1 MSAICQNFVQNA
13 WKKELC
19 SNCFKSKDE
28 HTLLAKVKPIALNL
42 NKTVESIIKT
52 KKPKPKRS
60 VCFTSELSKVIGY
73 GGEDWSTESDD
84 SDSES
89 SGTLHEEYEIEEEVE
104 EDERE
109 LYRLTKA
116 NTDFNGSS
124 LADCEEIKKSYT
136 QLLLGKPQ
144 VDAEGRKQTL
154 LVSVTPFGQE
164 NNPTRKY
171 TKAIS
176 HIPIA
181 KNNKEAIPETKATN
195 VILTAYT
202 KNEVNPP
209 AEEKSLLDEIT
220 ETLENSQN
228 PIKII
233 SRKKAQKEITL
244 TVSKPD
250 SNKENIA
257 ERVGDTQNENKLI
270 KTTIPER
277 KNGISRGPV
286 IIKRDQEKP
295 VIYQTS
301 TAKIELLNTKNTKLH
316 SSKDNL
322 NNNLYK
328 SDSNNKLNKT
338 EQNSKIVDQMS
349 IENDNCMET
358 SHRMTKNEQNV
369 TNGISKRT
377 VDFNGKLQQDVEQQ
391 SPESSSDDSDSRDSS
406 LKATENV
413 LGLPPQV
420 PKYNSIVYP
429 SREQAGEPDGRAD
442 PDMPSEPPALPLTPP
457 PALEIQS
464 SFLHGTPQ
472 PYEKPKVPSKPTAV
486 CIRKQFLP
494 MQVEAQ
500 NHTLTTFVPDAR
512 GSDEEKMKLSKQD
525 SAGSDATRGG
535 NKRRAPK
542 PPEESVTIFTRN
554 STGPVNLDSPV
565 VRERDKRERASSC
578 SPPLRNMDV
587 SENPQGESPYASIPE
602 PAPRKS
608 LSVSTDSLVVNHVEE
623 KRKEKT
629 KARFSL
635 KKFLRMGNSPKDAH
649 KLQNDIAKNDDTMDV
664 APQPKPR
671 LVIVHPLDLNGAKVE
686 VVSKPMIQENVD
698 YSVPNNICSLECNDQ
713 NCNAS
718 RASKPPPPPR
728 NLDDCNRGGKPSIP
742 TPPKSAEIL
751 YKQKQLTRMS
761 DAKKVDSVYAN
772 IGEVRTAIM
781 PHKPQRTASMREREA
796 QQEKQKKAT
805 EKYEQIGSPN
815 KDCNENVYDYIN
827 NGRSSSPEYDSSP
840 DKNSPTT
847 KIIRTNGLLKQKSE
861 SNVDVSGECFKYS
874 IPRSMSLTYCGSETE
889 SEIYSPYS
897 FYGSESEV
905 RMMIQYYFV
914 TCKY

>member
-28 HTLLAKVKPIALNL
+28 HTLLAKVKPLALNL
-42 NKTVESIIKT
+42 NKAVEGIIKSN
-52 KKPKPKRS
+52 KPKPKRS
-60 VCFTSELSKVIGY
+60 VCFTNELSEIIGY
-73 GGEDWSTESDD
+73 GGEDWSMESDD
-84 SDSES
+84 SDFEG

-124 LADCEEIKKSYT
+124 LADCEDIKKSYT

-144 VDAEGRKQTL
+144 IDAEGRKQTL

-164 NNPTRKY
+164 TNSPRKY
-171 TKAIS
+171 TKPIS
-176 HIPIA
+176 HIPIIA
-181 KNNKEAIPETKATN
+181 KSNKEAIPETKSPN

-202 KNEVNPP
+202 KSDVTSPV
-209 AEEKSLLDEIT
+209 EEKSLLDEIT

-228 PIKII
+228 PINII
-233 SRKKAQKEITL
+233 SRKKTQKEIVL

-250 SNKENIA
+250 NNKENIE
-257 ERVGDTQNENKLI
+257 ERVGDMQNAKLNKAS
-270 KTTIPER
+270 IPER
-277 KNGISRGPV
+277 KNGISRAPV

-316 SSKDNL
+316 GNKENL
-322 NNNLYK
+322 NNTSNK
-328 SDSNNKLNKT
+328 SDSNNKFTKT
-338 EQNSKIVDQMS
+338 ELNSKIVQQTNLENNKEINT
-349 IENDNCMET
+349 IEV
-358 SHRMTKNEQNV
+358 SHRKAKIEQSD
-369 TNGISKRT
+369 TNNISKRT
-377 VDFNGKLQQDVEQQ
+377 TAVNGKSQQEEERQ
-391 SPESSSDDSDSRDSS
+391 SSETSSDDSDSRDSS
-406 LKATENV
+406 LKDSETV

-420 PKYNSIVYP
+420 PKYNGLIYP

-442 PDMPSEPPALPLTPP
+442 PDMSSEPPALPLTPP
-457 PALEIQS
+457 PLLEVQS

-472 PYEKPKVPSKPTAV
+472 PYEKPKVPSKSTAV
-486 CIRKQFLP
+486 CIRKQFHP

-500 NHTLTTFVPDAR
+500 NHTLTTFIPEAR
-512 GSDEEKMKLSKQD
+512 VSVDEEKMKLSKQD
-525 SAGSDATRGG
+525 SAGSDVTRGG

-542 PPEESVTIFTRN
+542 PPEESPTLFTRN

-578 SPPLRNMDV
+578 SPQLRNVDV

-608 LSVSTDSLVVNHVEE
+608 LSVSTDSLAVINVNHIEE
-623 KRKEKT
+623 KRKEKS

-649 KLQNDIAKNDDTMDV
+649 KLHSDIMKNDDTTDA

-686 VVSKPMIQENVD
+686 VVSKPMIQDNVD

-713 NCNAS
+713 NCNAA

-728 NLDDCNRGGKPSIP
+728 NLDDCNRIVKPSIP

-751 YKQKQLTRMS
+751 YKQKQLTRVN

-772 IGEVRTAIM
+772 IGEVRTAIT

-796 QQEKQKKAT
+796 QQEKQKKAA

-827 NGRSSSPEYDSSP
+827 SGRSSSPEYDSSP

-847 KIIRTNGLLKQKSE
+847 KIVRTNGLLKQKSE

-905 RMMIQYYFV
+905 SLY
-914 TCKY
+914 